1 MAPDVQDSST
11 MSRSTFDLL
20 RLPAA
25 LILLA
30 IAAFVLWPRGDGD
43 PTSDAATP
51 MPQPSVI
58 VGIPGGEIFSPS
70 PEPSAAATPIP
81 TLSPP
86 PTPEPT
92 AEPTEEPT
100 TEPTVTA
107 SPTQAPAADG
117 FAADVVVCRSISGST
132 CNEQLSIVRDGLAS
146 FTALIRFTNATAGDT
161 ISVVLNGPSGTIA
174 GGPYTLQGGGDG
186 YYYSTVQAGGLAA
199 GRYTVTATRNG
210 GEVATTS
217 FTKGG

>member
-1 MAPDVQDSST
+1 

-30 IAAFVLWPRGDGD
+30 IVAFFLWPRGDSD
-43 PTSDAATP
+43 QTSDLPNPTP
-51 MPQPSVI
+51 RPSVI
-58 VGIPGGEIFSPS
+58 VGIPGGEVFSPS
-70 PEPSAAATPIP
+70 AAPSAATTPIP

-92 AEPTEEPT
+92 PEPTQEPT
-100 TEPTVTA
+100 PEPTPEPTVTPL
-107 SPTQAPAADG
+107 PTQAPAADG
-117 FAADVVVCRSISGST
+117 FAADVLVCGSISGST
-132 CNEQLSIVRDGLAS
+132 CNEQLTIVRDGLAS
-146 FTALIRFTNATAGDT
+146 FTALIRFTNANAGDT

-174 GGPYTLQGGGDG
+174 GGPYTLQGSGDG
-186 YYYSTVQAGGLAA
+186 YYFSTVQAGGLAA

-210 GEVATTS
+210 GAVATTS

>member
-1 MAPDVQDSST
+1 MAPDVQGTST
-11 MSRSTFDLL
+11 MSRQTFDRL

-25 LILLA
+25 LVLFA

-43 PTSDAATP
+43 PISVAATAT
-51 MPQPSVI
+51 PQPSVI
-58 VGIPGGEIFSPS
+58 VGIPGGEVFT
-70 PEPSAAATPIP
+70 PSAAPSAATPIP

-92 AEPTEEPT
+92 AEPTA
-100 TEPTVTA
+100 EPTVTPL
-107 SPTQAPAADG
+107 PTQAPAADG
-117 FAADVVVCRSISGST
+117 FAADVMVCRSISGST

-146 FTALIRFTNATAGDT
+146 FTALIRFTNANAGDT
-161 ISVVLNGPSGTIA
+161 ISVVFNGPSGTIA

-186 YYYSTVQAGGLAA
+186 YYFSTVQAGGLAA

>member
-1 MAPDVQDSST
+1 MASDVQDTST

-25 LILLA
+25 LIFLA
-30 IAAFVLWPRGDGD
+30 IAVFVLWPRGDGD
-43 PTSDAATP
+43 PASEVATP
-51 MPQPSVI
+51 TPQPSVI
-58 VGIPGGEIFSPS
+58 VGIPGGEIFSTS
-70 PEPSAAATPIP
+70 AEPSVAATPIP

-86 PTPEPT
+86 PTAEPT
-92 AEPTEEPT
+92 AEPTADPT
-100 TEPTVTA
+100 ADPTVTPL
-107 SPTQAPAADG
+107 PTQAPAADG
-117 FAADVVVCRSISGST
+117 FAADVMVCRSISGSSCT
-132 CNEQLSIVRDGLAS
+132 EQLSIVRDGLAS
-146 FTALIRFTNATAGDT
+146 FTALIRFTDANAGDT

-186 YYYSTVQAGGLAA
+186 YYYSTVQAGGLAS

>member
-1 MAPDVQDSST
+1 MAPDVQGTFT
-11 MSRSTFDLL
+11 MSRQTFDLL

-25 LILLA
+25 LVLLA

-43 PTSDAATP
+43 PILDAATAT
-51 MPQPSVI
+51 PQPSVI
-58 VGIPGGEIFSPS
+58 VGIPGGEVFSPS
-70 PEPSAAATPIP
+70 AAPSAATPIP
-81 TLSPP
+81 TLRPP

-92 AEPTEEPT
+92 AEPTA
-100 TEPTVTA
+100 EPTVTPL
-107 SPTQAPAADG
+107 PTQAPAADG
-117 FAADVVVCRSISGST
+117 FAADVMVWRSISGST

-146 FTALIRFTNATAGDT
+146 FTALIRFTNANAGDT

-186 YYYSTVQAGGLAA
+186 YYFSTVQAGGLAA